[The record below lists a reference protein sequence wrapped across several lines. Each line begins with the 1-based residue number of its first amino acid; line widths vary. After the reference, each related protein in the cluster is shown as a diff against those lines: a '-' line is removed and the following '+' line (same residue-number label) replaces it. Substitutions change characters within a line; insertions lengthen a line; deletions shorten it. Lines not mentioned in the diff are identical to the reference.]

1 MAKIVFT
8 KDNIEELKE
17 LYINGMSRS
26 ELAKHFNV
34 SVTTIFRKLIENG
47 LIENT
52 KTFSD
57 NEKRNIIAEYNKTK
71 NISLTAKLFN
81 VQTQNIIP
89 ILKESNVQLSDVS
102 SARRKYEI
110 NEHYFDIIDTPNKAY
125 CLGIWYADGCV
136 SSTNNGIYL
145 NLQDT
150 DKSLLEQ
157 INKELNNTKPLKYVE
172 KSKENSN
179 WKDIY
184 GIVIYSK
191 TMKEALIKNGVLPRK
206 SLIIQYP
213 TFLPDE
219 LQNHFIR
226 GVFDGDGSIFTL
238 NTGYTGISIVGT
250 RMICEGIR
258 DAVEKII
265 DIHGYVYDCSCDNN
279 VTCVFRLYTKKDII
293 KFLDWLYKDSTIYME
308 RKYCKYIQF
317 KQSINNSIAV

>member
-1 MAKIVFT
+1 MARIVFT
-8 KDNIEELKE
+8 KDKIEELKE
-17 LYINGMSRS
+17 LYINGKSRS
-26 ELAKHFNV
+26 ELAKYFNV

-52 KTFSD
+52 KTFSE
-57 NEKRNIIAEYNKTK
+57 NEKRNIVTEYNKTK

-89 ILKESNVQLSDVS
+89 ILKECHVQLSDVS
-102 SARRKYEI
+102 SARRKYKV
-110 NEHYFDIIDTPNKAY
+110 NEHYFDIIDTANKAY

-136 SSTNNGIYL
+136 SNTNNGIYL

-150 DKSLLEQ
+150 DKALLEQ
-157 INKELNNTKPLKYVE
+157 INKELNNAKPLKYVE

-191 TMKEALIKNGVLPRK
+191 IMKEALIKNGVLPRK

-213 TFLPDE
+213 TFLSNE

-226 GVFDGDGSIFTL
+226 GIYDGDGSIFTL
-238 NTGYTGISIVGT
+238 KNGNTVISIVGT

-258 DAVEKII
+258 DVVENII
-265 DIHGYVYDCSCDNN
+265 GIHGYVYNCSCDNN
-279 VTCVFRLYTKKDII
+279 VTCVFRLYAKSDII
-293 KFLDWLYKDSTIYME
+293 NFLDWLYTDATIYME
-308 RKYCKYIQF
+308 RKYLKYIQF
-317 KQSINNSIAV
+317 KQNMNNSIAI